1 MKDLFF
7 NLLRAYPRIIL
18 LSTVI
23 SKDIY
28 LFFGILL
35 GGIINRAL
43 KYIIVKPSLGDKKY
57 PIIGSGA
64 RPNGARNCGIWADN
78 KNTQPK
84 TYGMPSGHSNTALL
98 FSTYKIME
106 LIEKKSNNTF
116 LYLVYGLLALIIP
129 YSRLYFKCHTIQQ
142 AIAGGIVGSI
152 TGYLLFT
159 NKQRILKLIM

>member
-18 LSTVI
+18 LLALLSN
-23 SKDIY
+23 DIY

-35 GGIINRAL
+35 GEQINRVL

-152 TGYLLFT
+152 IGYLLFV

>member
-1 MKDLFF
+1 MKDSFF
-7 NLLRAYPRIIL
+7 NLLRAYPQIIL
-18 LSTVI
+18 LLALL

-35 GGIINRAL
+35 GGQINRVL
-43 KYIIVKPSLGDKKY
+43 KYIIVKPLLGDKKY
-57 PIIGSGA
+57 PIMGSGT
-64 RPNGARNCGIWADN
+64 RPKGARNCGVWADN
-78 KNTQPK
+78 KNVQPK
-84 TYGMPSGHSNTALL
+84 SYGMPSGHSNVALL

-152 TGYLLFT
+152 IGYLLFI

>member
-35 GGIINRAL
+35 GGIINSAL